1 MKKEEK
7 IKQKEYNVFF
17 YKLSVKPN
25 LFNQE
30 NEIYNSMLK
39 FLKINLRDRQLCD
52 INGCKAYV
60 NFIKEK
66 MEYIYFI
73 IKNTNKQKKLLKKPI
88 FPCIGIMKNILFI

>member
-1 MKKEEK
+1 MRVNMKKEEK

-39 FLKINLRDRQLCD
+39 FLKINLRDRQLC
-52 INGCKAYV
+52 
-60 NFIKEK
+60 
-66 MEYIYFI
+66 
-73 IKNTNKQKKLLKKPI
+73 
-88 FPCIGIMKNILFI
+88 

>member
-30 NEIYNSMLK
+30 N
-39 FLKINLRDRQLCD
+39 
-52 INGCKAYV
+52 
-60 NFIKEK
+60 
-66 MEYIYFI
+66 
-73 IKNTNKQKKLLKKPI
+73 
-88 FPCIGIMKNILFI
+88 

>member
-1 MKKEEK
+1 MRVNIKKEEK
-7 IKQKEYNVFF
+7 IKRKEYNVFF

-66 MEYIYFI
+66 
-73 IKNTNKQKKLLKKPI
+73 KWNI
-88 FPCIGIMKNILFI
+88 FILFRKI

>member
-1 MKKEEK
+1 MRVNMKKEEK

-66 MEYIYFI
+66 NGIYLFYY
-73 IKNTNKQKKLLKKPI
+73 KKYKQTYEKYSESCKVI
-88 FPCIGIMKNILFI
+88 D